1 MAQDLPVSPVKFT
14 ISRDL
19 RLVQTNVS
27 VGDVGSVSGRTFVDD
42 RYGVGAILFL
52 RRQSAKNQTFIC
64 ADATG
69 GCGREPAFGD
79 HPPMVHSWL
88 RCSMALNFFSTLI
101 FKDTKYERSL
111 PLVTTKTAYPSIPT
125 KSSALKCVYRF
136 SICKVLCPVM
146 AA

>member
-1 MAQDLPVSPVKFT
+1 MAKDLPVSPVKFT

-42 RYGVGAILFL
+42 RYGAGAILFL
-52 RRQSAKNQTFIC
+52 RRQSAKDQTFIC

-88 RCSMALNFFSTLI
+88 QSFVALNFFSTLM

-111 PLVTTKTAYPSIPT
+111 PLVTDQNSLSQHPHQI
-125 KSSALKCVYRF
+125 
-136 SICKVLCPVM
+136 LCS
-146 AA
+146 